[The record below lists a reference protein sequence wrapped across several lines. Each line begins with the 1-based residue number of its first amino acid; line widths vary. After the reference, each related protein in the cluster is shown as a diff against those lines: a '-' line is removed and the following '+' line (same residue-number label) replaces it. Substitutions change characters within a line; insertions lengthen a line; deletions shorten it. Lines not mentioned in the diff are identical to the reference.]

1 LETKIVSERKTF
13 EYATEEVLPVDEK
26 FARTKKSGYV
36 EEQVD
41 IYVQNVIKDYTSFL
55 NKYND
60 VVFEYITIVEEIKPL
75 EEENADLRRQ
85 LEGKAHYISP
95 EELADRMEARF
106 AAQKNDVVD
115 NSEEIEGLE
124 ARIAELEAEIEEKN
138 NQIKVQLNVEP
149 ELVPEYHYDVTV
161 PAGAPLQP
169 PVPEQAPT
177 VVNETKVIVDLDSAT
192 DHAKEVLNVAAV
204 EAAELIA
211 RVFERVN
218 VLEKEAE
225 ADAAETLRKA
235 DEYVETSV
243 AKVNDYTDKA
253 IAKSDEYAHA
263 TKEEADKLAESI
275 KNEAIREANEAVE
288 SKNQAIAER
297 DAILG
302 RLELFYGSQLHEIKE
317 TKNSVGYSPL
327 LEINSNDASVEEVE
341 EEDAQEEE
349 TVVESEETPVSS
361 VEAVEDVYR
370 EDSVDESSVEETPL
384 EEVPAPFTGEYVY
397 GDPSEDVHTTT
408 TTVDLPED
416 SNSDENDEHKN

>member
-1 LETKIVSERKTF
+1 VSERKTF

-60 VVFEYITIVEEIKPL
+60 VVYEYITVVEEIKPL
-75 EEENADLRRQ
+75 EDENADLRRQ

-106 AAQKNDVVD
+106 ASQKVDVVD

-124 ARIAELEAEIEEKN
+124 ARVAELEAELAEKED
-138 NQIKVQLNVEP
+138 QIKVQLNVEP

-161 PAGAPLQP
+161 PAGAPLQAEP
-169 PVPEQAPT
+169 APT
-177 VVNETKVIVDLDSAT
+177 VVNETKVVVDLDSAT
-192 DHAKEVLNVAAV
+192 EHAKEVLNVAAV
-204 EAAELIA
+204 EAAELIS

-235 DEYVETSV
+235 DEYVEASV
-243 AKVNDYTDKA
+243 AKVNEYTDNA
-253 IAKSDEYAHA
+253 IAKSDEYAVV
-263 TKEEADKLAESI
+263 TKDEADKLAESI
-275 KNEAIREANEAVE
+275 KNDAIREANEAVE

-327 LEINSNDASVEEVE
+327 LEIDSHNTP
-341 EEDAQEEE
+341 EEDDAD
-349 TVVESEETPVSS
+349 VEADEVSDVEETPVSS
-361 VEAVEDVYR
+361 VEAVEEVYK
-370 EDSVDESSVEETPL
+370 EDTVDESSVEETPI
-384 EEVPAPFTGEYVY
+384 EEIPAPFTGEYTY
-397 GDPSEDVHTTT
+397 GDASEDAHVTTT
-408 TTVDLPED
+408 NVDLPD
-416 SNSDENDEHKN
+416 YSDTNNENEENKN